1 MNPTPDGEALRTE
14 AAISRL
20 LRIGVAASLVLLAGG
35 SLLSFFQEGGYGRNA
50 LDVAR
55 LIGPGGSFPRTAAW
69 LAAGIARLN
78 GQAVIV
84 AGLLLLIATPV
95 LRVAVSV
102 VAFARERDRTYA
114 LITAFVLLL
123 LIVSFELGRAV

>member
-1 MNPTPDGEALRTE
+1 MKPPAEDRVARAEESIG
-14 AAISRL
+14 RL
-20 LRIGVAASLVLLAGG
+20 LRIGVGASLVLLAGG
-35 SLLSFFQEGGYGRNA
+35 TLLSFLRDGGYGRNA
-50 LDVAR
+50 SEVVR
-55 LIGPGGSFPRTAAW
+55 LTGPGGSFPRTAAW
-69 LAAGIARLN
+69 LVDGIVRLN

-114 LITAFVLLL
+114 LITAFVLVLL
-123 LIVSFELGRAV
+123 LVSFELGSAV